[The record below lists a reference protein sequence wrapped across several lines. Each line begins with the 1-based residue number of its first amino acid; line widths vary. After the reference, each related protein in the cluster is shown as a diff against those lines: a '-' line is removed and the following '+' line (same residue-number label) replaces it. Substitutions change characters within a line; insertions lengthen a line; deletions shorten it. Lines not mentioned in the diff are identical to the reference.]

1 MAKQDKVSSQIS
13 IRDKKTSLGESLS
26 ELERKE
32 KEAQMFI
39 KNMQEN
45 IKVIIDSAVN
55 LNCTYYYIIYCRN

>member
-13 IRDKKTSLGESLS
+13 IRDKKTTLGESLS

-45 IKVIIDSAVN
+45 IKVIINSAVN
-55 LNCTYYYIIYCRN
+55 LNCT

>member
-1 MAKQDKVSSQIS
+1 MAKQDKISSQIS

-32 KEAQMFI
+32 KEAQMFL